1 MAGTERKYGERE
13 LDVLIVGGGGSAALA
28 ALEVK
33 KTGLTVGLVTK
44 ESALVGGATIMAAGG
59 TCGVF
64 SPGDTP
70 EYLPVRHLEIRR
82 IPEQRK
88 AC

>member
-70 EYLPVRHLEIRR
+70 EYLPVRHIEIRR
-82 IPEQRK
+82 IPEQ
-88 AC
+88 